1 MMQRRTSV
9 QGVLAFLVNSGKM
22 GKKDG
27 DAKRKR
33 KRAVF
38 DSESEDDESGAD
50 LEEVASCFKL
60 PISRVFFDARFST

>member
-1 MMQRRTSV
+1 
-9 QGVLAFLVNSGKM
+9 M

-50 LEEVASCFKL
+50 LEEVALCLNQMIRSLF
-60 PISRVFFDARFST
+60 